1 MSFYG
6 WKPYVPVAKRRAQAE
21 KAAAKAAKGGAALT
35 PVRAQGNKLAS
46 TFWGRA
52 WCDNLERYS
61 DFSNRLPRGRAYLRN
76 GSVID
81 LKIEGGVVKAK
92 VAGSSLYTTV
102 VTVAAVPAD
111 HWRELSRECAG
122 SIDSVVELFRGQ
134 LSQAVMARICKPGTG
149 LFPAPKEI
157 SFDCS
162 CPDWA
167 SMCKHVAAVLYGV
180 GVRLDEQPEL
190 LFRLRN
196 VDAADL
202 VAQAGAGLTPQRK
215 HPAAGRVLDDAELA
229 DVFGIDIAQVQP
241 VAAAPGKRA
250 AVKTAKPAAVKT
262 AKPAAVKKAKPAAV
276 KKAKPAATATHSA
289 KAATAGVAAG
299 RKPSAAPAVAAT
311 AKTAATRA
319 TVKRAKTTAVR
330 GAQLAPLTTRRT
342 KTAAPAKPA
351 VAPRKTAVRKAAA
364 KRPGA
369 PATRAGAIP
378 KISAAARSAQVGSR
392 KV

>member
-1 MSFYG
+1 MSFYA

-21 KAAAKAAKGGAALT
+21 KVAAKAAKGGAALT
-35 PVRAQGNKLAS
+35 PVRASGNKIAT

-61 DFSNRLPRGRAYLRN
+61 DFSNRLPRGRTYLRN

-81 LKIEGGVVKAK
+81 LKIEGGEVKAQ

-102 VTVAAVPAD
+102 VRVAAVPPGQ
-111 HWRELSRECAG
+111 WREISAECAG
-122 SIDSVVELFRGQ
+122 SIDSVVELLRGK
-134 LSQAVMARICKPGTG
+134 LSQAVMGRICKPGTG

-202 VAQAGAGLTPQRK
+202 VAQASAGLTPHQKR
-215 HPAAGRVLDDAELA
+215 PAPARVLDDSRLA
-229 DVFGIDIAQVQP
+229 DMFGIDIAAGPAQP
-241 VAAAPGKRA
+241 IAGTPPKKTVAKATKKKAPGAVSESARKTRTTPALAETAKTPAAKTSKARPKMDARHKASATQSPPRRNTKVSAEPTAPPRKTVARKAALTRSLTPAKHATTSARKYA
-250 AVKTAKPAAVKT
+250 AVKPANA
-262 AKPAAVKKAKPAAV
+262 
-276 KKAKPAATATHSA
+276 
-289 KAATAGVAAG
+289 
-299 RKPSAAPAVAAT
+299 R
-311 AKTAATRA
+311 
-319 TVKRAKTTAVR
+319 
-330 GAQLAPLTTRRT
+330 
-342 KTAAPAKPA
+342 
-351 VAPRKTAVRKAAA
+351 PRKT
-364 KRPGA
+364 
-369 PATRAGAIP
+369 
-378 KISAAARSAQVGSR
+378 
-392 KV
+392 

>member
-35 PVRAQGNKLAS
+35 PVRAQGNQLAS

-61 DFSNRLPRGRAYLRN
+61 DFSNRLPRGRTYLRN

-81 LKIEGGVVKAK
+81 LKIEGGEVKAK
-92 VAGSSLYTTV
+92 VSGSSLYTTV
-102 VTVAAVPAD
+102 VKVAAVPAA

-122 SIDSVVELFRGQ
+122 SIDSVVELLRGQ

-149 LFPAPKEI
+149 LFPAPREI

-180 GVRLDEQPEL
+180 GVRLDEKPEL

-202 VAQAGAGLTPQRK
+202 VAQAGAGLTPQKR
-215 HPAAGRVLDDAELA
+215 PAAGRVLDDAQLA
-229 DVFGIDIAQVQP
+229 DVFGIDIAEVQA

-250 AVKTAKPAAVKT
+250 VVKAPKPAVVKAAKPAV
-262 AKPAAVKKAKPAAV
+262 V
-276 KKAKPAATATHSA
+276 KKAKPAATRTPDP
-289 KAATAGVAAG
+289 KTATAAVPAR
-299 RKPSAAPAVAAT
+299 RKPSAAPAVAAL
-311 AKTAATRA
+311 AKMAASKA
-319 TVKRAKTTAVR
+319 TTTLAESTAVR
-330 GAQLAPLTTRRT
+330 SAQGAALKTRRAT
-342 KTAAPAKPA
+342 SAAPAKPTA
-351 VAPRKTAVRKAAA
+351 APRKTALRKAAA
-364 KRPGA
+364 QRASVSLEKNS
-369 PATRAGAIP
+369 PA
-378 KISAAARSAQVGSR
+378 KLAQVRSR

>member
-122 SIDSVVELFRGQ
+122 SIDSVVELLRGQ

-202 VAQAGAGLTPQRK
+202 VAQAGAGLTPQKR
-215 HPAAGRVLDDAELA
+215 PAAGRVLDDAELA
-229 DVFGIDIAQVQP
+229 DVFGIDIAQAQP

-250 AVKTAKPAAVKT
+250 ALKTAKPEAVKT
-262 AKPAAVKKAKPAAV
+262 AKPAAVKKPKPAAV
-276 KKAKPAATATHSA
+276 KKPKPAATATHGA
-289 KAATAGVAAG
+289 KAATAGVPAG
-299 RKPSAAPAVAAT
+299 RKPAAAPAIAAT
-311 AKTAATRA
+311 AKTPATRA
-319 TVKRAKTTAVR
+319 TATRAKTTAVR
-330 GAQLAPLTTRRT
+330 GAQLAPVTTRRT

-351 VAPRKTAVRKAAA
+351 AAPRKTAVRKAAA
-364 KRPGA
+364 KR
-369 PATRAGAIP
+369 AGVSLE
-378 KISAAARSAQVGSR
+378 KISSAKLAQGRSR

>member
-21 KAAAKAAKGGAALT
+21 KAAAKAARGGAALT

-61 DFSNRLPRGRAYLRN
+61 DFSNRLPRGRTYLRN

-81 LKIEGGVVKAK
+81 LKIEGGEVKAK

-102 VTVAAVPAD
+102 VKVAAVPPAQ
-111 HWRELSRECAG
+111 WRELSRECAG
-122 SIDSVVELFRGQ
+122 SIDSVVELLRGQ

-149 LFPAPKEI
+149 LFPAPAEI

-180 GVRLDEQPEL
+180 GVRLDEKPEL

-202 VAQAGAGLTPQRK
+202 VAQAGAGLTPHQKR
-215 HPAAGRVLDDAELA
+215 PAAGRVLDDAELA
-229 DVFGIDIAQVQP
+229 DVFGIDIAQATQP
-241 VAAAPGKRA
+241 IA
-250 AVKTAKPAAVKT
+250 AVPGKPAAAKKV
-262 AKPAAVKKAKPAAV
+262 KPAAVKKAQPIAAKKPLSKAAKAGVPARSESPAAPALAAA
-276 KKAKPAATATHSA
+276 AKTPAIRATAT
-289 KAATAGVAAG
+289 
-299 RKPSAAPAVAAT
+299 RK
-311 AKTAATRA
+311 KT
-319 TVKRAKTTAVR
+319 
-330 GAQLAPLTTRRT
+330 
-342 KTAAPAKPA
+342 
-351 VAPRKTAVRKAAA
+351 
-364 KRPGA
+364 
-369 PATRAGAIP
+369 
-378 KISAAARSAQVGSR
+378 AAARSAQVAPHAQRGTKAAAPAKPVTAPRKSAVREEVAKRAGAPARRASVTPKKRSAAKPAQVRSR

>member
-35 PVRAQGNKLAS
+35 PVRAQGNQLAS

-61 DFSNRLPRGRAYLRN
+61 DFSNRLPRGRTYLRN

-81 LKIEGGVVKAK
+81 LKIEGGEVKAK
-92 VAGSSLYTTV
+92 VSGSSLYTTV
-102 VTVAAVPAD
+102 VKVAAVPAA

-122 SIDSVVELFRGQ
+122 SIDSVVELLRGQ

-149 LFPAPKEI
+149 LFPAPREI

-180 GVRLDEQPEL
+180 GVRLDEKPEL

-202 VAQAGAGLTPQRK
+202 VAQAGAGLTPQKR
-215 HPAAGRVLDDAELA
+215 PAAGRVLDDAQLA
-229 DVFGIDIAQVQP
+229 DVFGIDIAEVQA

-250 AVKTAKPAAVKT
+250 AVK
-262 AKPAAVKKAKPAAV
+262 KAKPAVVKAAKPAVVKAAKPAVVKAAKPAVV
-276 KKAKPAATATHSA
+276 KKAKPAATRTPDP
-289 KAATAGVAAG
+289 KTATAAVPAR
-299 RKPSAAPAVAAT
+299 RKPSAAPAVAAL
-311 AKTAATRA
+311 AKMAASKA
-319 TVKRAKTTAVR
+319 TTTLAETTAVR
-330 GAQLAPLTTRRT
+330 SAQGAALKTRRAT
-342 KTAAPAKPA
+342 SAAPAKPTA
-351 VAPRKTAVRKAAA
+351 APRKTALRKAAA
-364 KRPGA
+364 QRASVSLEKNS
-369 PATRAGAIP
+369 PA
-378 KISAAARSAQVGSR
+378 KLAQVRSR

>member
-1 MSFYG
+1 MSFYA

-21 KAAAKAAKGGAALT
+21 KVAAKAAKGGAALT
-35 PVRAQGNKLAS
+35 PVRASGNKIAT

-61 DFSNRLPRGRAYLRN
+61 DFSNRLPRGRTYLRN

-81 LKIEGGVVKAK
+81 LKIEGGEVKAQ

-102 VTVAAVPAD
+102 VRVAAVPPGQ
-111 HWRELSRECAG
+111 WREISAECAG
-122 SIDSVVELFRGQ
+122 SIDSVVELLRGK
-134 LSQAVMARICKPGTG
+134 LSQAVMGRICKPGTG

-202 VAQAGAGLTPQRK
+202 VAQASAGLTPRQKR
-215 HPAAGRVLDDAELA
+215 PAPARVLDDAELA
-229 DVFGIDIAQVQP
+229 DVFGIDIAAGPAQP
-241 VAAAPGKRA
+241 ITGTPRK
-250 AVKTAKPAAVKT
+250 KTAAKGANTKT
-262 AKPAAVKKAKPAAV
+262 ARAVGESARKIRTTPALAE
-276 KKAKPAATATHSA
+276 
-289 KAATAGVAAG
+289 
-299 RKPSAAPAVAAT
+299 T
-311 AKTAATRA
+311 AKTPA
-319 TVKRAKTTAVR
+319 
-330 GAQLAPLTTRRT
+330 T
-342 KTAAPAKPA
+342 KTSKARPKMDARHKASAPQTPPRRDTKVSAEPTG
-351 VAPRKTAVRKAAA
+351 APRNSAVRKAVVTHSNAIA
-364 KRPGA
+364 KRAVAGPRKHFVA
-369 PATRAGAIP
+369 KPAN
-378 KISAAARSAQVGSR
+378 ARLR
-392 KV
+392 KA